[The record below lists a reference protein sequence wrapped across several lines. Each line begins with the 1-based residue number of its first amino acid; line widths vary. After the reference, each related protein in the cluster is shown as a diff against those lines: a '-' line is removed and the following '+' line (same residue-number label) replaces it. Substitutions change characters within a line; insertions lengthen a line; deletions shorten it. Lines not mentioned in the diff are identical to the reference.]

1 MQIMPKEYVIPKSA
15 KYVFVADMF
24 VGDYV
29 GGAELTTEAILK
41 AVPEGSSVFKLHSQ
55 SLTDTLVAANLDKT
69 WILCNWTQAPMEG
82 LVELVNRNCRFIVV
96 EYDYKL
102 CKMRSSHLHKLQTG
116 QECNCQN
123 ERRGKFV
130 SAFYRKAEHVFFM
143 SEGQRQEY
151 FKQLPVFLNHQEK
164 MTVLSS
170 IWEPEDLEFLT
181 NLKPIERKNK
191 WAVLKGGSWI
201 KSQEATEQY
210 CKVNGIDYELVGN
223 LPYRDFLKKL
233 AEYKGL
239 VFHPAGF
246 DTCPRMVIEAKIL
259 GLELDLNENVQHQH
273 EEWWVSGNVLTY
285 LKDRAFHFWKIV
297 AGNSV

>member
-24 VGDYV
+24 TSDYI

-55 SLTDTLVAANLDKT
+55 SLTDTIVAANLDKT

-82 LVELVNRNCRFIVV
+82 LVELVNRNCRFFVV
-96 EYDYKL
+96 EYDYKYCQL
-102 CKMRSSHLHKLQTG
+102 RSSHLHKLQMKE
-116 QECNCQN
+116 ECNCKDA
-123 ERRGKFV
+123 RRGKFV
-130 SAFYRKAEHVFFM
+130 SAFYRKAESVFFM

-151 FKQLPVFLNHQEK
+151 FKQLPVLKDSPER
-164 MTVLSS
+164 MTVLTSV
-170 IWEPEDLEFLT
+170 WEPEDLDFIASI
-181 NLKPIERKNK
+181 KPSVRKDK

-201 KSQEATEQY
+201 KNQEATEQY
-210 CKVNGIDYELVGN
+210 CKKNGLEYELVGN
-223 LPYRDFLKKL
+223 LPYRDFLKRL

-246 DTCPRMVIEAKIL
+246 DTCPRMVVEAKIM
-259 GLELDLNENVQHQH
+259 GLELDLNENVQHQG
-273 EEWWVSGNVLTY
+273 EEWWTSGNLINY
-285 LKDRAFHFWKIV
+285 LKTRASYFWKMV
-297 AGNSV
+297 VPNSV